1 MTMTFEQLLG
11 LVRDQRRRIA
21 DLQASSAKSDDDVT
35 AAMAEQA
42 LYDSR
47 LIELARM
54 LDVPTPSAMPSDG
67 GLFEDHRAML
77 EDRLAEAGADVRR
90 G

>member
-1 MTMTFEQLLG
+1 MTFERLLG

-21 DLQASSAKSDDDVT
+21 DLQELPAKTDDDI
-35 AAMAEQA
+35 AAVMVEQT

-54 LDVPTPSAMPSDG
+54 LDVPPPRTRPDDG
-67 GLFEDHRAML
+67 GLYADHRAMI
-77 EDRLAEAGADVRR
+77 EDRLAEAGADVRD